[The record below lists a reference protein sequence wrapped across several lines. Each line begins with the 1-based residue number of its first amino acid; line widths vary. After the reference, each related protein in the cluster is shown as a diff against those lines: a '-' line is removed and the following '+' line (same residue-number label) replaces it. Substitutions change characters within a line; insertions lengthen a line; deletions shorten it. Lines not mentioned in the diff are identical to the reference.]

1 MYLLIYVPWTNSTIK
16 HWIHAASVPFRN
28 ASFVEVRLS
37 LPQLL
42 KDLIGAS
49 SAKTR
54 MYLIQPLCNANSFL
68 IGLISSAKLFTWAKT
83 VLILNTMTSKLINA
97 YPAKYK
103 TAKYATITLSI
114 PVTSARQDTSLT
126 WPPENAW
133 NTKTNPHKVNN
144 KSRA

>member
-1 MYLLIYVPWTNSTIK
+1 M
-16 HWIHAASVPFRN
+16 
-28 ASFVEVRLS
+28 EVRLS

-126 WPPENAW
+126 
-133 NTKTNPHKVNN
+133 
-144 KSRA
+144 